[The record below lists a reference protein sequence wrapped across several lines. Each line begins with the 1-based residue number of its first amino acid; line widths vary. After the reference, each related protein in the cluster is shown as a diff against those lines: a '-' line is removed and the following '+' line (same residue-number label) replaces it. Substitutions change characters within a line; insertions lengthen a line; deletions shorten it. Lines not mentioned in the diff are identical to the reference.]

1 MSKPAW
7 LGWPLALAAAL
18 GPVVWLILY
27 WWVRPDINV
36 QETSANPSGIILVC
50 LLYPL
55 VEELAFRGY
64 LQTKISEFPWA
75 KVARYHITVANCCTS
90 VLFVTVHFFY
100 HPPIWSISII
110 APSLIFGGF
119 KDRYDSVVP
128 GLILHCLYNSGYYL
142 LFGFSYAG

>member
-64 LQTKISEFPWA
+64 FLLRLIGTAFDRVPIG
-75 KVARYHITVANCCTS
+75 TTTTS
-90 VLFVTVHFFY
+90 SFDM
-100 HPPIWSISII
+100 SS
-110 APSLIFGGF
+110 
-119 KDRYDSVVP
+119 
-128 GLILHCLYNSGYYL
+128 L
-142 LFGFSYAG
+142 LFGLAYERWFAAARAC